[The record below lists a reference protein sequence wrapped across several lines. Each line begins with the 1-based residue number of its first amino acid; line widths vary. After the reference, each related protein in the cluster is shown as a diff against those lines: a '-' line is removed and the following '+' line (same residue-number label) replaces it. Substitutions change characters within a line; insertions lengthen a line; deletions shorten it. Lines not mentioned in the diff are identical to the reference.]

1 MIALPGNCGIIHLS
15 AYENTM
21 ERGLG
26 SRKMSQSNV
35 KKYRHELK
43 YQITDAQVQLLK
55 NRINHLI
62 PADAHAGPDGVY
74 SIRSLYFDDYENRC
88 LRENEDGTDPREK
101 FRIRIYNHSIQRI
114 TLECK
119 RKERGKTHKTSCPL
133 TEEQTR
139 MLMAGKTLPDIASQ
153 PPLLQKLTMQML
165 TRRMRPVVIVEY
177 DRIPYVYKNGNV
189 RITLDTNIRSSSA
202 VAQFLDSQIPTR
214 PVLGTGQQ
222 LLEVKYDE
230 YLPDFIYRN
239 LQLHSL
245 RQTAFSKY
253 YICRKYIR

>member
-1 MIALPGNCGIIHLS
+1 MN
-15 AYENTM
+15 
-21 ERGLG
+21 
-26 SRKMSQSNV
+26 QS
-35 KKYRHELK
+35 KPIKYRHELK
-43 YQITDAQVQLLK
+43 YQITDVQVQLLK

-62 PADAHAGPDGVY
+62 PADRHAGPTGAY
-74 SIRSLYFDDYENRC
+74 TIRSLYFDDYENRC
-88 LRENEDGTDPREK
+88 FRENEDGTDPREK
-101 FRIRIYNHSIQRI
+101 FRIRIYNHSTDRI
-114 TLECK
+114 MLECK
-119 RKERGKTHKTSCPL
+119 RKERGKTHKSSCPL
-133 TEEQTR
+133 TLEQTR
-139 MLMAGKTLPDIASQ
+139 TLMEGKPLPDIGSQ
-153 PPLLQKLTMQML
+153 HPVLRKLTLLML

-189 RITLDTNIRSSSA
+189 RITLDTNIRSSGA
-202 VAQFLDSQIPTR
+202 VETFLDERIPSR
-214 PVLGTGQQ
+214 PVMAHGQQ